1 MQFFDHGHLDI
12 ARQNLNRGRYEA
24 AFDIFFDLAVHDLD
38 PEAQFALTKMCFDG
52 HLDADQIRRLF
63 EWMNSNSSV
72 GNGYALFNVG
82 LMYERGMGE
91 IKQDYKTAV
100 EYYEKAIKEE
110 VVDAY
115 CNLGNIYAL
124 GLGEEQGIVRDVP
137 RGIQFLAK
145 GAEEGSRQAAYTL
158 GCLYE
163 KGEYIPQN
171 HSKACYYLVLA
182 TLAGHDQA
190 HRVLIIFQ
198 HTNKGNYNKEF
209 DDAEHQYGKIQN
221 MRKLYKC
228 L

>member
-1 MQFFDHGHLDI
+1 
-12 ARQNLNRGRYEA
+12 
-24 AFDIFFDLAVHDLD
+24 
-38 PEAQFALTKMCFDG
+38 
-52 HLDADQIRRLF
+52 
-63 EWMNSNSSV
+63 
-72 GNGYALFNVG
+72 
-82 LMYERGMGE
+82 MYERGMGE

-137 RGIQFLAK
+137 KGIQFLAK